1 VGAPGVAGRTV
12 ASTAL
17 PPRISTAV
25 PNILLVEDN
34 ASLRGLAAE
43 VLRGSGYEVAE
54 CDSSEAAL
62 DYARAHSSIDLL
74 ISDVALHGMTGID
87 LAEVIARSRPDM
99 AVLYISGY
107 PDEAVM
113 EDRAG
118 ARSRFLQKPFGAG
131 SLISNVQA
139 LLEA

>member
-1 VGAPGVAGRTV
+1 VGAPGVAGQSI
-12 ASTAL
+12 AISAL
-17 PPRISTAV
+17 QPAISTAV

-34 ASLRGLAAE
+34 SSLRGLAAE
-43 VLRGSGYEVAE
+43 VLRGSGYDVVE

-62 DYARAHSSIDLL
+62 EYARAQSRIDLL
-74 ISDVALHGMTGID
+74 VSDVALRGMTGID
-87 LAEVIARSRPDM
+87 LAHVIAGSRPYM
-99 AVLYISGY
+99 AVLFISGY
-107 PDEAVM
+107 PDESVT

-131 SLISNVQA
+131 SLISNVRA